1 MLTSVQD
8 EGHRMKNA
16 DAKLFQQL
24 RQFSSA
30 TRLLITGTPLQNN
43 LKELW
48 SLLHFLLPNI
58 FTDWEAF
65 ESWFDF
71 SDLEDEKGTEE
82 FIADQMKQDLVKK
95 MHLILQPLL
104 LRRIKQDVAAY
115 LPKKR
120 EYVLFAPMTKEQTDL
135 YNVFT
140 NKEID
145 TRQYLEQKVTEKVNS
160 AIASASSTRASSRS
174 SSHAAVSK
182 KPTGSAG
189 GAVSLPVRQSPR
201 GKKTENKS
209 AALVPNAFSMMM
221 GKRAASQPKK
231 QDAQNN
237 TVTPAKQATK
247 RKSPPTSVKSESKSA
262 RSSRTSTPASTRGRP
277 RKGKTYAEADSDEED
292 ALSDD
297 AFEAKLADEVVS
309 EDDSEEVD
317 ELQSP
322 EEIERAQTLDLA
334 STYPESNPQRTMLTT
349 PYRETTST
357 KETRQSPRPVET
369 GVQQPSQLLQPLEHI
384 NRHPRR
390 RINHHLLRKDAP
402 PRPSPTSA
410 IPKGTQSPPLLPIQD
425 PTRHTRRLQ
434 PRAPWLERLS
444 HRRIRAPRQSPP
456 TNPRLQQRPRIQPL
470 PPINPSRRPRH
481 QPRVRRHCHP
491 IRQRLQPAARSTSPR
506 PMPPDRTDT
515 PRHRLPP
522 RYEGHRRR
530 IPPHVRRRQAAVGET
545 RHQKGRVQ
553 DHGAKDGE

>member
-1 MLTSVQD
+1 
-8 EGHRMKNA
+8 MKNA
-16 DAKLFQQL
+16 EAKLFQQL

-71 SDLEDEKGTEE
+71 SDLEDEKRTEE

-160 AIASASSTRASSRS
+160 AMASGASTRASSRS
-174 SSHAAVSK
+174 SSRAVAAGK
-182 KPTGSAG
+182 KKG
-189 GAVSLPVRQSPR
+189 GPKGNTISLPVRQSPR
-201 GKKTENKS
+201 GKKTENKPV
-209 AALVPNAFSMMM
+209 APIPNAFSLMM
-221 GKRAASQPKK
+221 GKRAVSKSK
-231 QDAQNN
+231 NDDAQK
-237 TVTPAKQATK
+237 TIETPAKLSNK

-262 RSSRTSTPASTRGRP
+262 RSSRTSTPASTRGRS
-277 RKGKTYAEADSDEED
+277 RKGKTYAEANSDEED

-297 AFEAKLADEVVS
+297 AFEAKLANEADS
-309 EDDSEEVD
+309 EEETEEVD

-322 EEIERAQTLDLA
+322 EEVERAQTLELA
-334 STYPESNPQRTMLTT
+334 STL
-349 PYRETTST
+349 
-357 KETRQSPRPVET
+357 SPFC
-369 GVQQPSQLLQPLEHI
+369 SFS
-384 NRHPRR
+384 
-390 RINHHLLRKDAP
+390 K
-402 PRPSPTSA
+402 
-410 IPKGTQSPPLLPIQD
+410 
-425 PTRHTRRLQ
+425 
-434 PRAPWLERLS
+434 
-444 HRRIRAPRQSPP
+444 
-456 TNPRLQQRPRIQPL
+456 
-470 PPINPSRRPRH
+470 
-481 QPRVRRHCHP
+481 
-491 IRQRLQPAARSTSPR
+491 
-506 PMPPDRTDT
+506 
-515 PRHRLPP
+515 
-522 RYEGHRRR
+522 
-530 IPPHVRRRQAAVGET
+530 
-545 RHQKGRVQ
+545 
-553 DHGAKDGE
+553 